1 MNDTLLVNRVL
12 NTFRNMRC
20 RMSMYCLDE
29 DIRFTI
35 VKTLIERMV
44 EKNNAVK
51 ILVAVDDFNDR
62 ASLKKIINPDLFA
75 NNIVCLTTGFINPYY
90 NYKYNCLIYIG
101 SFIEEKIF
109 LKLIEQNKFGLILLT
124 ENIMDSNF
132 INYIRRTCPD
142 AGFAIQDYRSDV
154 TRPVE
159 GELCPVDLSNDDREL
174 YKQYTRYTNDTISVF
189 GSIEMVNMARSGN
202 SKTNTSATEIRDTI
216 ARNNGWSETLDTS
229 QDYNRQLDD
238 IYNPNAL
245 YERACNFFNIADKR
259 RKLVIQNELKLEKI
273 LEIVKENDTAKILIV
288 NKNDQFANA
297 VSEYLRQEGYQC
309 GDYHDDIPEQIDVD
323 DNGIPR
329 YIKSGKNAGK
339 VRIIK
344 SRAISSRDEQRFNNS
359 ITRLLS
365 IKSASN
371 VGLSVHCDVVIFTS
385 TLCDDIESFKTRFRN
400 VKINGIPNKVYYIY
414 SSDTIEENNIKNLQT
429 IPFLTLHNE
438 QEKNAVFDENSNQ
451 IIL

>member
-12 NTFRNMRC
+12 NTFHNMRC

-29 DIRFTI
+29 DIRLTI

-44 EKNNAVK
+44 EKNNTIK
-51 ILVAVDDFNDR
+51 ILVVVDDFNNR
-62 ASLKKIINPDLFA
+62 TSLKKIINPDLFT
-75 NNIVCLTTGFINPYY
+75 NNVICLTTGFINPYY

-101 SFIEEKIF
+101 SFIEEKVF

-142 AGFAIQDYRSDV
+142 AGFAVQDYRSDV

-216 ARNNGWSETLDTS
+216 ARNNGWSETLDTN
-229 QDYNRQLDD
+229 QDYNRQIDD

-273 LEIVKENDTAKILIV
+273 LEIIKENDTAKILIV
-288 NKNDQFANA
+288 SKNDQFANT
-297 VSEYLRQEGYQC
+297 VSEYLREEGYQC
-309 GDYHDDIPEQIDVD
+309 GDYHDDIPEQLDID
-323 DNGIPR
+323 DNGVLR

-344 SRAISSRDEQRFNNS
+344 SKAISSRDEQRFNNS
-359 ITRLLS
+359 IIRLLS

-371 VGLSVHCDVVIFTS
+371 VGLSVHCDMVIFTS

-429 IPFLTLHNE
+429 IPFLTLHSE

>member
-1 MNDTLLVNRVL
+1 MINTKRKRCKWVNLDNERYVL
-12 NTFRNMRC
+12 YHDN
-20 RMSMYCLDE
+20 E
-29 DIRFTI
+29 W
-35 VKTLIERMV
+35 
-44 EKNNAVK
+44 
-51 ILVAVDDFNDR
+51 
-62 ASLKKIINPDLFA
+62 
-75 NNIVCLTTGFINPYY
+75 G
-90 NYKYNCLIYIG
+90 
-101 SFIEEKIF
+101 
-109 LKLIEQNKFGLILLT
+109 
-124 ENIMDSNF
+124 
-132 INYIRRTCPD
+132 RRT
-142 AGFAIQDYRSDV
+142 Y
-154 TRPVE
+154 
-159 GELCPVDLSNDDREL
+159 DDREL

-229 QDYNRQLDD
+229 QDYNRQIDD

-259 RKLVIQNELKLEKI
+259 RKLVIQNEFKLEKI
-273 LEIVKENDTAKILIV
+273 LEIIKENNTAKILIV
-288 NKNDQFANA
+288 SKNDQFANA
-297 VSEYLRQEGYQC
+297 VSEYLNQEGYQC
-309 GDYHDDIPEQIDVD
+309 GNYHDDIPEQIDID

-339 VRIIK
+339 MRIIK
-344 SRAISSRDEQRFNNS
+344 SKAISSRDEQRFNNS
-359 ITRLLS
+359 I
-365 IKSASN
+365 
-371 VGLSVHCDVVIFTS
+371 
-385 TLCDDIESFKTRFRN
+385 DIESFKTRFRN